1 MGMLDLINTAK
12 QNLKEYSDAEFL
24 TRDQT
29 GTILIHAL
37 TLFESRFGRWAALN
51 GEIVEAAPKVTGAI
65 PQRPGTRVKVMFQ
78 LHGKRVDVQL
88 TELAKLVKAVY
99 DVSTDEAFA
108 AALKRCLGSSGVT
121 TDATESD
128 RADPMF
134 GARGVL
140 VGFSTSVKTEP
151 FVNVKFSHVNQE
163 PEEILS
169 RAAKLPEVK

>member
-37 TLFESRFGRWAALN
+37 TLFESRSGRWAALN
-51 GEIVEAAPKVTGAI
+51 GEIVEATPKVTGAI

-99 DVSTDEAFA
+99 GVSTDDEFS
-108 AALKRCLGSSGVT
+108 AALKACLGSSGVT
-121 TDATESD
+121 TDATEAD
-128 RADPMF
+128 RANPLF

-140 VGFSTSVKTEP
+140 VGFSTGVKTEP
-151 FVNVKFSHVNQE
+151 FVNVKFSHMDQK
-163 PEEILS
+163 PEEIS
-169 RAAKLPEVK
+169 ARAAKLPEVK